1 VSECTDIICSSNS
14 PHEMFITSS
23 DSSTNWQIEAI
34 IGEFSQTAAWIVAIT
49 SLCLKLLPTKSTL
62 DKFNSLT
69 EWFDFVSVIVP
80 VAKVVSYE
88 SSSMPALQLCQE
100 IVSLQ

>member
-1 VSECTDIICSSNS
+1 MLMVSY
-14 PHEMFITSS
+14 
-23 DSSTNWQIEAI
+23 
-34 IGEFSQTAAWIVAIT
+34 G
-49 SLCLKLLPTKSTL
+49 LCLKLLPTKSTL
-62 DKFNSLT
+62 DKFDSLT

-100 IVSLQ
+100 IVSLIETIKDFDLELIEMLGELLKCSSPLPTVQLIDKLKQ